1 MLKRKE
7 GLKMFLFFEDEK
19 FIVELD
25 EMFSGIE
32 KHSSLI
38 ACLHDWFFIS
48 NQRYFYTFFFFIP
61 SFCFNGIFLAE
72 GVLRVLSNSFDLYST
87 FSLLKLDHN
96 CQFSILI
103 DLAGVDLFFSSHRFL
118 LTYILYSPIY
128 NNRCI
133 ISIRLNSMEWID
145 SVFLLYRNSLWLE
158 REVFDMFGIFFSK
171 HLDLRRILT
180 DYGFIGNP
188 LRKDFPLCGFYRVF
202 YDENSQQ
209 IKCCSAERFN
219 QMRIVEAEF
228 PWWYFFSN

>member
-7 GLKMFLFFEDEK
+7 GLKLFFFPEEK
-19 FIVELD
+19 LFELD

-32 KHSSLI
+32 KHYGLINSLK
-38 ACLHDWFFIS
+38 DWFFFL
-48 NQRYFYTFFFFIP
+48 NQRYFYTYFFFFIP
-61 SFCFNGIFLAE
+61 SFCFSGIFLAD
-72 GVLRVLSNSFDLYST
+72 GMLRVMSNSLDLFSY

-103 DLAGVDLFFSSHRFL
+103 DLLGVDLFFSSNRFI

-133 ISIRLNSMEWID
+133 ISIRFDSKEWID
-145 SVFLLYRNSLWLE
+145 SIFLLYKNSLWLE
-158 REVFDMFGIFFSK
+158 REAFDMFGIFFSK

-180 DYGFIGNP
+180 DYGFNGNP

-209 IKCCSAERFN
+209 IKCCSSERFI
-219 QMRIVEAEF
+219 QMRIVEVEF
-228 PWWYFFSN
+228 PWGFFFS